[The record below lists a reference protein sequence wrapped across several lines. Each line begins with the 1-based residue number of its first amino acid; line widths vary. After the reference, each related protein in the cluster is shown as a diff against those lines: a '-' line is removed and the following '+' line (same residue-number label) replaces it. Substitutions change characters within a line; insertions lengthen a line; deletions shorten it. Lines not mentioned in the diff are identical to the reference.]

1 MSSPYIR
8 NGKFCSF
15 SLRAEYLHTSFG
27 ILLHWRFVSSSHL
40 PFYLVVY
47 LYQYRLMDVR
57 FIPWDINQYYSFTFM
72 YIYVYV
78 LYLAEIVPVLAIGN
92 SFSWHR
98 YPFYISYYC
107 VGIFDL
113 SVFVLHFLAFWNYK
127 MLQALLIYFLPSA
140 KIRHFYKEPWFFVL
154 ENVIRN

>member
-1 MSSPYIR
+1 
-8 NGKFCSF
+8 
-15 SLRAEYLHTSFG
+15 
-27 ILLHWRFVSSSHL
+27 
-40 PFYLVVY
+40 
-47 LYQYRLMDVR
+47 MDVR

-72 YIYVYV
+72 YVYMYV

-107 VGIFDL
+107 AGIFDS

-127 MLQALLIYFLPSA
+127 MLQALLISCP
-140 KIRHFYKEPWFFVL
+140 VL
-154 ENVIRN
+154 ESDISTRSPGLLYWRMELETKL